1 MSHLNKV
8 RFMRS
13 KDFYERYGIRER
25 TQQEKDAEQRR
36 IDYAESLGIKLDFFD
51 DVGEDDKEK
60 ERDRDLALYYILI
73 GEDIPEDL
81 MERLLEY
88 KREDELSQKER
99 ESHG

>member
-1 MSHLNKV
+1 
-8 RFMRS
+8 MRS

-25 TQQEKDAEQRR
+25 TQQEKDEEERKIA
-36 IDYAESLGIKLDFFD
+36 YARSLGIPLDYFD
-51 DVGEDDKEK
+51 KDIEENEQK
-60 ERDRDLALYYILI
+60 ERDRWKTLYYIEI

-88 KREDELSQKER
+88 KREDELSQKEK